1 MEGASRVQRRRVTS
15 RWRRTGCVLQV
26 LRRAVEVLR
35 QAVSTAPETG
45 VETGKHFLSLS
56 VNTNVSTASQR
67 RTNTSAAKPPG
78 VFANSCRV
86 DLPTVVACGSLS
98 KVQNDAT
105 RIICPATP
113 FSAGHHHLCHLAR
126 TRCRRA

>member
-67 RTNTSAAKPPG
+67 RTNTSAKTVSLFVRA
-78 VFANSCRV
+78 
-86 DLPTVVACGSLS
+86 VVAAGELPAC
-98 KVQNDAT
+98 ARW
-105 RIICPATP
+105 RIINSIASTL
-113 FSAGHHHLCHLAR
+113 HVD
-126 TRCRRA
+126 TKRRRDVLHRRVPEYVYNFVG

>member
-1 MEGASRVQRRRVTS
+1 MWHVESAGGHDMEGASRVQRARRVTS
-15 RWRRTGCVLQV
+15 CWRRTGCVLQV

-67 RTNTSAAKPPG
+67 RTNTSAIRLGAVIDRHG
-78 VFANSCRV
+78 R
-86 DLPTVVACGSLS
+86 D
-98 KVQNDAT
+98 
-105 RIICPATP
+105 
-113 FSAGHHHLCHLAR
+113 
-126 TRCRRA
+126 CRRSGELVHAAQTGVWTA

>member
-67 RTNTSAAKPPG
+67 RTNTS
-78 VFANSCRV
+78 VDDVVTRV
-86 DLPTVVACGSLS
+86 ATGLS
-98 KVQNDAT
+98 TETFNT
-105 RIICPATP
+105 
-113 FSAGHHHLCHLAR
+113 F
-126 TRCRRA
+126 